1 MDVVE
6 TDLAEETITPY
17 TTSYDDHIDD
27 TDDDAAKSA
36 GFRCLQVIKSTALG
50 LGAPQGISL
59 EVKAI
64 DNRGIGFRSL
74 FRTTNLA
81 WMKQGFFLPPSFK
94 VHRRSASTEASL
106 PHEYGPLVASVKYRG
121 MEGLFHMKAD
131 LSVFRSTKDLDIG
144 SDRIETQ
151 QRHQLR
157 IYRGGWARQYTVA
170 APNEPGMEHIWKG
183 TKQALNVLH
192 DSAPDCN
199 GNLKLLN
206 ENLSPPKI
214 LAVWKNRTDPKIMG
228 ALWVSERALEAREIV
243 LEDVL
248 CSCLAIICSERLNSR
263 GWLGGATHSRRR
275 STAGWAVA

>member
-1 MDVVE
+1 MDIVE
-6 TDLAEETITPY
+6 TDLAKETIAPY
-17 TTSYDDHIDD
+17 TTSYNDYIDS
-27 TDDDAAKSA
+27 TDDDTTKSA
-36 GFRCLQVIKSTALG
+36 GFRCLQVFKSTSLG

-59 EVKAI
+59 EVKAV
-64 DNRGIGFRSL
+64 DSLGDASRTL

-94 VHRRSASTEASL
+94 VHRSLASSEASMA
-106 PHEYGPLVASVKYRG
+106 HDHASLVATVKYRG

-131 LSVFRSTKDLDIG
+131 LSVFRSSKELDTG
-144 SDRIETQ
+144 SGQMTTQ

-157 IYRGGWARQYTVA
+157 IHRGGWARQYTIV
-170 APNEPGMEHIWKG
+170 APNEPGTEHIWKG

-192 DSAPDCN
+192 DSAPGCN

-206 ENLSPPKI
+206 ENSSPPKI

-228 ALWVSERALEAREIV
+228 ALWVSKSALNAREVV

-248 CSCLAIICSERLNSR
+248 CSCLAIVCSERLNSR

-275 STAGWAVA
+275 STAGQIEA